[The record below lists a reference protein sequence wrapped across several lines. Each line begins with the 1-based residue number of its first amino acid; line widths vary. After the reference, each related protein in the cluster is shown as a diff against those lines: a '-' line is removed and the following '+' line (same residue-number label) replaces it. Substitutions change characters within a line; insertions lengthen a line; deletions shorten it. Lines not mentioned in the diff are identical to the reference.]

1 MIVVE
6 TCMELPVLLVYGIDP
21 SWTETER
28 EEADRESRRLG
39 HALRRQGHSVNLLP
53 VRDSDLRGA
62 LSPYKPSDVVV
73 FNWCEGVPG
82 LNGSEALVAKTL
94 ERLRF
99 TYTGSTHK
107 TLSLSY
113 DKARVKRRLEA
124 RGVPTPKWKVLTSP
138 DANGW
143 DCFPAIVKPAR
154 EHCSIGVDEGAVVSN
169 ADELRR
175 RTAYVLDTFQ
185 QPALIEDFI
194 DGSEFHVPLWG
205 SDHLE
210 MLPPVEMDFSY
221 FDDFHERLCSYDAKF
236 TPESK
241 AYQKIKTFVP
251 ARLNGDEMAKLEEVS
266 KAAYLALGCRDYG
279 RIDVRTRDG
288 IFYVL
293 DVNPNADISADA
305 SVALAA
311 GKAGYCY
318 GKLGSRVLE
327 FAARRHPQRLSGDED
342 SDAALAAI
350 AEPRTCPPT
359 SSCIKAR

>member
-1 MIVVE
+1 M
-6 TCMELPVLLVYGIDP
+6 LFR
-21 SWTETER
+21 S
-28 EEADRESRRLG
+28 
-39 HALRRQGHSVNLLP
+39 
-53 VRDSDLRGA
+53 
-62 LSPYKPSDVVV
+62 
-73 FNWCEGVPG
+73 
-82 LNGSEALVAKTL
+82 
-94 ERLRF
+94 
-99 TYTGSTHK
+99 
-107 TLSLSY
+107 
-113 DKARVKRRLEA
+113 
-124 RGVPTPKWKVLTSP
+124 
-138 DANGW
+138 
-143 DCFPAIVKPAR
+143 
-154 EHCSIGVDEGAVVSN
+154 
-169 ADELRR
+169 
-175 RTAYVLDTFQ
+175 TAYVLDTFQ

-221 FDDFHERLCSYDAKF
+221 FDDFHERLCSYYAKF

-327 FAARRHPQRLSGDED
+327 FSARRHPQRPSGDED